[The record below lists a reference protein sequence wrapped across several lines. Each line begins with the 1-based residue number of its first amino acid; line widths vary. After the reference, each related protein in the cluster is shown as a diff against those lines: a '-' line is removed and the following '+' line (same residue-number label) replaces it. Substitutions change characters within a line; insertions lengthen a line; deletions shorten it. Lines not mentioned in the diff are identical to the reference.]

1 VTGVKTGI
9 KHALV
14 VAALG
19 LLFAALAAA
28 QQERP
33 AASWGGLEFLIG
45 EWTGGG
51 SGQPG
56 QGSGWFS
63 FRPELNG
70 AVLVRKNH
78 AEYPAAKDRSAFTHD
93 DLMYV
98 YHDPADKSLRA
109 IYFDM
114 EGHVI
119 EYRVT
124 VASDRQTAVFLS
136 DAAPAL
142 PRYRLSY
149 AKKGPNEVTLKFEIA
164 PPGKPNEFKTYIEAS
179 ASRK

>member
-1 VTGVKTGI
+1 MTGI
-9 KHALV
+9 KRMIA
-14 VAALG
+14 VAAVG

-51 SGQPG
+51 GGQPG

-63 FRPELNG
+63 FRTELNG

-78 AEYPAAKDRSAFTHD
+78 ADYPATKDRPAFTHD

-109 IYFDM
+109 VYFDV

-124 VASDRQTAVFLS
+124 VAADRQTAVFSS

-164 PPGKPNEFKTYIEAS
+164 PPGKPNEFKTHIEAS
-179 ASRK
+179 AERK

>member
-1 VTGVKTGI
+1 M
-9 KHALV
+9 V
-14 VAALG
+14 VLG

-51 SGQPG
+51 GGQPG

-78 AEYPAAKDRSAFTHD
+78 AEYPATKNRPAFTHD

-98 YHDPADKSLRA
+98 YRDPADKSLRA

-124 VASDRQTAVFLS
+124 VAADRQTAVFLS
-136 DAAPAL
+136 DAVPAL

-149 AKKGPNEVTLKFEIA
+149 AEKGPNEVTLKFEIA

-179 ASRK
+179 ADRK